1 MRIRCEM
8 TACNEIWALF
18 CFTWLQ
24 IWAFGGHRRV
34 IWVVKGEN
42 GLQVTFCPWSVV
54 LIVFSMQCSPWG
66 PILYRV
72 AYCGLRNHNRV
83 LLLVILIWKIDSW
96 IIREKKGGMLLENLE
111 LEGLFVCLCASTKKN
126 LPDFF
131 LSFVLFLL
139 GCLFSLLHKHHI
151 NERTGL
157 LIRFHREIIN

>member
-111 LEGLFVCLCASTKKN
+111 LEGLFVCLCASTKKTC
-126 LPDFF
+126 LISFCPLYFF
-131 LSFVLFLL
+131 FWVAFSLSFISTISMK
-139 GCLFSLLHKHHI
+139 GQAY
-151 NERTGL
+151 
-157 LIRFHREIIN
+157 